1 MITLLSTTNWS
12 TVWLMTGLG
21 IGTVFV
27 ILILLFL
34 VLSVFSSVTRKTRD
48 KVLTG
53 VEVVKTAVE
62 NVVEKE
68 DLAENTRN
76 AAIATAIYLY
86 IQGRH
91 DEESGIIT
99 IHHQDHPLWHAELNK
114 HL

>member
-1 MITLLSTTNWS
+1 MTILVTNWS

-27 ILILLFL
+27 ILIVLFC

-53 VEVVKTAVE
+53 VEAVK

-68 DLAENTRN
+68 EIAENITN
-76 AAIATAIYLY
+76 AAIATAVYLY
-86 IQGRH
+86 MQGRH

-99 IHHQDHPLWHAELNK
+99 IHHPDHPLWHAELNQ

>member
-1 MITLLSTTNWS
+1 MILLEINWS

-27 ILILLFL
+27 ILIVLFC

-48 KVLTG
+48 KVMTG
-53 VEVVKTAVE
+53 VEAVK

-68 DLAENTRN
+68 EIAENTRN
-76 AAIATAIYLY
+76 AAIATAVYLY
-86 IQGRH
+86 MQGRH
-91 DEESGIIT
+91 DEKSGIIT
-99 IHHQDHPLWHAELNK
+99 IHHPDHPLWHAELNQ

>member
-1 MITLLSTTNWS
+1 
-12 TVWLMTGLG
+12 MTGLG

-27 ILILLFL
+27 ILL
-34 VLSVFSSVTRKTRD
+34 VLFGVLSIFSKVTRKTRD

-53 VEVVKTAVE
+53 VEAVK

-68 DLAENTRN
+68 EIAENLRN
-76 AAIATAIYLY
+76 AAIATAVYLY
-86 IQGRH
+86 MQGRH

-99 IHHQDHPLWHAELNK
+99 IHHPDHPLWHAELNE

>member
-1 MITLLSTTNWS
+1 MILLEINWS

-27 ILILLFL
+27 ILIVLFC

-48 KVLTG
+48 KVMTG
-53 VEVVKTAVE
+53 VEAVK

-68 DLAENTRN
+68 EIAENTRN
-76 AAIATAIYLY
+76 AAIATAVYLY
-86 IQGRH
+86 MQGRH

-99 IHHQDHPLWHAELNK
+99 IHHPDHPLWHAELNQ

>member
-1 MITLLSTTNWS
+1 MTILVTNWS

-27 ILILLFL
+27 ILIVLFC

-53 VEVVKTAVE
+53 VEAVKTVVE
-62 NVVEKE
+62 NVVEKD
-68 DLAENTRN
+68 DLGEGTRDV
-76 AAIATAIYLY
+76 AIATAVYLY
-86 IQGRH
+86 MQGRH

-99 IHHQDHPLWHAELNK
+99 IHHPDHPLWHAELNQ

>member
-1 MITLLSTTNWS
+1 MITLSTNWS

-27 ILILLFL
+27 ILIVLFA
-34 VLSVFSSVTRKTRD
+34 VLSVFSKVTRKTRD

-53 VEVVKTAVE
+53 VEAVK

-68 DLAENTRN
+68 EIAESTRN
-76 AAIATAIYLY
+76 AAIATAVYLY
-86 IQGRH
+86 MQGRH

-99 IHHQDHPLWHAELNK
+99 IHHPDHPLWHAELNE
-114 HL
+114 HF

>member
-1 MITLLSTTNWS
+1 MIILLYTNWS

-27 ILILLFL
+27 ILL
-34 VLSVFSSVTRKTRD
+34 VLFGVLSIFSKVTRKTRD

-53 VEVVKTAVE
+53 VEAVK
-62 NVVEKE
+62 NVVEKDE
-68 DLAENTRN
+68 IAENLRN
-76 AAIATAIYLY
+76 AAIATAVYLY
-86 IQGRH
+86 MQGRH

-99 IHHQDHPLWHAELNK
+99 IHHPDHPLWHAELNE

>member
-1 MITLLSTTNWS
+1 MLVLATNWS
-12 TVWLMTGLG
+12 TVWTMTGLG
-21 IGTVFV
+21 IGTVFAL
-27 ILILLFL
+27 LILLFL
-34 VLSVFSSVTRKTRD
+34 ILSVFSQVTRKTRD

-53 VEVVKTAVE
+53 VEAVK

-68 DLAENTRN
+68 EIAENTRN

-86 IQGRH
+86 MQGRH

-99 IHHQDHPLWHAELNK
+99 IHHPDHPLWHAELNQ

>member
-1 MITLLSTTNWS
+1 MITYLTTNWS

-21 IGTVFV
+21 IGVVFV
-27 ILILLFL
+27 ILILLSL
-34 VLSVFSSVTRKTRD
+34 VLLGFSSVTRKTRD

-53 VEVVKTAVE
+53 VEAVKS
-62 NVVEKE
+62 VVEKE
-68 DLAENTRN
+68 EIAENTRN

-86 IQGRH
+86 MQGRH

-99 IHHQDHPLWHAELNK
+99 IHHPDHPLWHAELNQ

>member
-1 MITLLSTTNWS
+1 MALLEINWS
-12 TVWLMTGLG
+12 TVWSMTGLG

-27 ILILLFL
+27 ILILLFV
-34 VLSVFSSVTRKTRD
+34 VLSVFSKVTRKTRD

-68 DLAENTRN
+68 EIAESTRN

-86 IQGRH
+86 MQGRH
-91 DEESGIIT
+91 DEESGKLT
-99 IHHQDHPLWHAELNK
+99 IRHTNSAWHAVLNK
-114 HL
+114 RL

>member
-1 MITLLSTTNWS
+1 MIILLYTNWS

-27 ILILLFL
+27 ILL
-34 VLSVFSSVTRKTRD
+34 VLFGVLSIFSKVTRKTRD

-53 VEVVKTAVE
+53 VEAVK

-68 DLAENTRN
+68 EIAENLRN
-76 AAIATAIYLY
+76 AAIATAVYLY
-86 IQGRH
+86 MQGRH

-99 IHHQDHPLWHAELNK
+99 IHHPDHPLWHAELNE

>member
-1 MITLLSTTNWS
+1 MIPLATNWS

-27 ILILLFL
+27 ILIVLFC
-34 VLSVFSSVTRKTRD
+34 VLSVFSTVTRKTRD

-53 VEVVKTAVE
+53 VEAVKS
-62 NVVEKE
+62 VVEKE
-68 DLAENTRN
+68 EIAENTRN

-86 IQGRH
+86 MQGRH
-91 DEESGIIT
+91 DDESGIIT
-99 IHHQDHPLWHAELNK
+99 IHHPDHPNWHAELNE

>member
-1 MITLLSTTNWS
+1 MILLEINWS

-27 ILILLFL
+27 ILIVLFY

-48 KVLTG
+48 KVMTG
-53 VEVVKTAVE
+53 VEAVK

-68 DLAENTRN
+68 DIAENTRN
-76 AAIATAIYLY
+76 AAIATAVYLY
-86 IQGRH
+86 MQGRH

-99 IHHQDHPLWHAELNK
+99 IHHPDHPLWHAELNQ